1 MSKNAFGTKF
11 ILVNDIQQPLNPK
24 IFGGGP
30 WIHLATIM
38 RGFKEYICFK
48 HSKTDK
54 VYIEEV
60 LPSEKGLFKQIEDNN
75 EFADLQNFLTAHGIL
90 DLGINKEFKIA
101 KPKN

>member
-1 MSKNAFGTKF
+1 MSKKAFSTKF
-11 ILVNDIQQPLNPK
+11 ILVNDIQQGLDPR

-30 WIHLATIM
+30 WVHLATIV
-38 RGFKEYICFK
+38 RGFKEYMCFK

-54 VYIEEV
+54 VYIEEI
-60 LPSEKGLFKQIEDNN
+60 LPSEKGLLKQIEDTN
-75 EFADLQNFLTAHGIL
+75 EFTDLQAFLNIHGIL

>member
-1 MSKNAFGTKF
+1 MSKKAFSTKF
-11 ILVNDIQQPLNPK
+11 ILVNDIQQALDPR

-30 WIHLATIM
+30 WVHLATIV
-38 RGFKEYICFK
+38 RGFKEYMCFK

-60 LPSEKGLFKQIEDNN
+60 LPSEKGLLKQIEDTN
-75 EFADLQNFLTAHGIL
+75 EFTDLQAFLNIHGIL